1 MDSDPLLRSIQAGL
15 EARIGLPV
23 QLSYSKGRGKLQVSF
38 GSDRELERIMQ
49 VLGVSLDGMH

>member
-1 MDSDPLLRSIQAGL
+1 
-15 EARIGLPV
+15 LPV
-23 QLSYSKGRGKLQVSF
+23 QLSYKAGRGKLVVSF